1 MLTSLLSFWR
11 VKRWERGIL
20 TPQRPAVPR
29 TAEES
34 ARDQALLSNLEDV
47 FGFPVLSRGDLRT
60 GLGFGSRTRDSEREY
75 VVHEADAAGRTGES
89 EREPML
95 PVEESEAQRE
105 ARARD
110 RRLREALEA
119 SGLL

>member
-1 MLTSLLSFWR
+1 
-11 VKRWERGIL
+11 
-20 TPQRPAVPR
+20 
-29 TAEES
+29 
-34 ARDQALLSNLEDV
+34 
-47 FGFPVLSRGDLRT
+47 
-60 GLGFGSRTRDSEREY
+60 
-75 VVHEADAAGRTGES
+75 
-89 EREPML
+89 ML